1 MNIHDLIMTATYQC
15 EFVSQNEHETG
26 RHRRQC
32 GFGEFLRGGGRGGR
46 PHRDGI
52 LAGRQSAEKGR
63 GTETTEE
70 AEGRSP
76 LGLEFIQRILVSAE
90 IADKITYPEC

>member
-15 EFVSQNEHETG
+15 EFVSQNKHKTDRG
-26 RHRRQC
+26 RQC
-32 GFGEFLRGGGRGGR
+32 GFGEFLRGRGRGGR

-76 LGLEFIQRILVSAE
+76 LGLKFIQRILVGAE
-90 IADKITYPEC
+90 ITGKITYPEC

>member
-1 MNIHDLIMTATYQC
+1 MSSINTYNDSDTAYQC

-26 RHRRQC
+26 RGRQC
-32 GFGEFLRGGGRGGR
+32 GFGEFLRRGGRGGR

-76 LGLEFIQRILVSAE
+76 LGLKFIQRVLVSAE
-90 IADKITYPEC
+90 IAKPIDKKT

>member
-1 MNIHDLIMTATYQC
+1 MSSINTYNHSDTAYQC

-26 RHRRQC
+26 RGRQC
-32 GFGEFLRGGGRGGR
+32 SFGEFLRRGGRGGR

-76 LGLEFIQRILVSAE
+76 LGLKFIQRVLVSAE
-90 IADKITYPEC
+90 IAKPIDKKT